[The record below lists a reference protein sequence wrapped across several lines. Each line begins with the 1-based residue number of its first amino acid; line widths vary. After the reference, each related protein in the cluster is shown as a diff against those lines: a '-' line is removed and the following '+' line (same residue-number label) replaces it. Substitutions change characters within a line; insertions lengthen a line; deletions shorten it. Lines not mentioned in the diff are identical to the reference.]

1 MIRVILI
8 DDEPLGLNAL
18 KVLIER
24 LAMEVLIVATTSD
37 PEKGIQLIESYRP
50 DAVFLDVNMPK
61 LNGFELLE
69 KLEFKDF
76 KLVFTT
82 AHREHAI
89 KAIKNNA
96 SDYLLKPIDSDEL
109 GACLARIIN
118 ETCKVGADQ
127 KPRSI
132 IELPVNDGIIMIKQ
146 INIIRLEASGS
157 YTNLFLKDGVK
168 HTASKNLKY
177 FESLLDHTI
186 FYRCHQSHIINLNEV
201 TKLISSEGYFAL
213 MSDNSKADVGKNYKD
228 VFLQKLKII

>member
-8 DDEPLGLNAL
+8 DDEPLGLNTL

-24 LAMEVLIVATTSD
+24 LALEVLVVATTND

-50 DAVFLDVNMPK
+50 DAVFLDVNMPT
-61 LNGFELLE
+61 LSGFELLE
-69 KLEFKDF
+69 KLVYRDF

-109 GACLARIIN
+109 KACIETIIN
-118 ETCKVGADQ
+118 GSRKTELDQ

-132 IELPVNDGIIMIKQ
+132 IELAVNDGIIMIKQ
-146 INIIRLEASGS
+146 SNIIRLEASGS
-157 YTNLFLKDGVK
+157 YTNIFLKDGIK
-168 HTASKNLKY
+168 HIASKNLKY
-177 FESLLDHTI
+177 FEAILDLAG

-201 TKLISSEGYFAL
+201 VKLLSSDGYFAL
-213 MSDNSKADVGKNYKD
+213 MSDKSKADVGKNYKD
-228 VFLQKLKII
+228 GFLSKLKTI